1 MNDSIFGDRLTVDIG
16 LSHRDLLFQLT
27 SRLLILWLLG
37 RWRSLDLD
45 HRVAFWTCGDGV
57 DD

>member
-16 LSHRDLLFQLT
+16 LSDRDLLFQLT
-27 SRLLILWLLG
+27 SRLLILWLLR
-37 RWRSLDLD
+37 RWRPLDLD
-45 HRVAFWTCGDGV
+45 HRVAFWTCGDCV